1 MIKHYYYVST
11 LLLRVAFRWREAF
24 TDFIKEPGSF
34 HPMDQLIKVAP
45 EVAEVVLDYCIQ
57 YSPHEKKHPDYTI
70 ECNFELLELPPDE
83 QMADPYFA
91 PSTMVKYHRDK
102 LLSHPLVLAFI
113 NHKWGGLGR
122 WIYLLSFS
130 MYVLFVTIV
139 TIFIVTEKYQ

>member
-1 MIKHYYYVST
+1 
-11 LLLRVAFRWREAF
+11 
-24 TDFIKEPGSF
+24 
-34 HPMDQLIKVAP
+34 MDQLIKVAP

-102 LLSHPLVLAFI
+102 LFSHPLVLAFI